1 MNRMRILD
9 VRTFVHQHSSKPVL
23 GAGVSRPIKDYKV
36 TLELDDGLVIQAGIF
51 EIDSAG
57 VIETHACISS
67 QVGCKMHCTFCS
79 SGKNGFAR
87 NLSAWEICSQVSLM
101 EHILGQTDGFDRL
114 MYMGIG
120 EPLDNLKNVV
130 TSMHNLVTFHNK
142 YERNMSLATVGHPM
156 KLAKFAKYGV
166 QLRYLWV
173 SLHAVF
179 DGKRSEIMPFN
190 KQGGVER
197 TITAA
202 VDFSVQTG
210 TSTWLNYMILKGF
223 NDQPEDAKRL
233 VSLLRSIDK
242 TVSISIMLTRPNG
255 MAGGD
260 NRTKPEDI
268 QAFRDLLMETG
279 LKNESVVFLSFGN
292 EVEAGCGEFIFTPV
306 V

>member
-1 MNRMRILD
+1 MNRMHILNI
-9 VRTFVHQHSSKPVL
+9 RTFVHQHGSKPVL

-36 TLELDDGLVIQAGIF
+36 TLGLGDGSVIQAGIF

-79 SGKNGFAR
+79 SGKNGFVR
-87 NLSAWEICSQVSLM
+87 NLSAEEICSQVSLL
-101 EHILGQTDGFDRL
+101 EHVHGRTDGFDRL

-120 EPLDNLKNVV
+120 EPLDNLDNVV
-130 TSMHNLVTFHNK
+130 TSMHNLVASHSE
-142 YERNMSLATVGHPM
+142 YERNMLLATVGHP
-156 KLAKFAKYGV
+156 KRLAKFAKHRIP
-166 QLRYLWV
+166 LRYLWV

-179 DGKRSEIMPFN
+179 DEKRSEIMPFN
-190 KQGGVER
+190 KQGGVEQ

-202 VDFSVQTG
+202 VDFAVQTG

-233 VSLLRSIDK
+233 VSLLRGTDK
-242 TVSISIMLTRPNG
+242 AFSISIMLTRPNG
-255 MAGGD
+255 VIDGYNG
-260 NRTKPEDI
+260 TESEDI
-268 QAFRDLLMETG
+268 QAFRDLLVETG

-306 V
+306 I